1 MFGSPSLI
9 SMATGTVCSPYLGF
23 FHGRGGCTS
32 MSSEKTVWVVPSLL
46 KNMLGTNFFSI
57 SPSWKG
63 QTCHIFET
71 TSQKINVTWVSNVQS
86 FVQWLFW
93 LFSFLGGDAFWFLLF
108 EIHHDRGVWR
118 FYNDPLEFTR
128 DWREYNLGLG
138 YRWVLPI
145 SLQKQRKKVKPY
157 LKLMASV
164 HLNIDFGVSVC
175 NGPLSVMQVWWA
187 APKIKA
193 TSYYS
198 NHILSAAHMTCSNPH
213 RIRYAIWYM
222 IAIMKRMMRNTGMR
236 IMKMIIKNRRD
247 CM

>member
-1 MFGSPSLI
+1 MAEGVVPVCQVKKQFGWFQAYWKTCSEPIFSAFPRVERDKHVTYLKPPARK
-9 SMATGTVCSPYLGF
+9 SMWPESQTSKVLFNGF
-23 FHGRGGCTS
+23 FD
-32 MSSEKTVWVVPSLL
+32 
-46 KNMLGTNFFSI
+46 F
-57 SPSWKG
+57 
-63 QTCHIFET
+63 
-71 TSQKINVTWVSNVQS
+71 
-86 FVQWLFW
+86 
-93 LFSFLGGDAFWFLLF
+93 FSFLGGDAFWFLLF

-222 IAIMKRMMRNTGMR
+222 IAIMKRIVRNTGMR

>member
-1 MFGSPSLI
+1 MAEGVVPVCQVKKQFGWFQAYWKTCSEPFFSAFPRVERDEHAHIWNHQPENQCDLSLKRPKFC
-9 SMATGTVCSPYLGF
+9 SMAFLTF
-23 FHGRGGCTS
+23 
-32 MSSEKTVWVVPSLL
+32 
-46 KNMLGTNFFSI
+46 FFS
-57 SPSWKG
+57 W
-63 QTCHIFET
+63 
-71 TSQKINVTWVSNVQS
+71 
-86 FVQWLFW
+86 
-93 LFSFLGGDAFWFLLF
+93 GGDVFWFLLF

-213 RIRYAIWYM
+213 
-222 IAIMKRMMRNTGMR
+222 
-236 IMKMIIKNRRD
+236 
-247 CM
+247 